1 MRPFF
6 CLPTVLR
13 CWQNSSTS
21 ATHVLRCHGK
31 RGETLSTNP
40 QWRQSIIAFAI
51 EFEAGV
57 SELPMASPRR
67 KILSMRDHKIMQKAC
82 YGRHKPSPKRCQMK
96 QGSFKR
102 VHSWRRSN
110 TGGKREPATPL
121 WGPHFV
127 TKYVPKCHRK
137 LFFEVNI
144 GSNEKRCL
152 EATRMKTNSV
162 PKLTKMLPPNK

>member
-1 MRPFF
+1 MEKGGRLCPQILNGDNQSLHLLSNSRQAFPS
-6 CLPTVLR
+6 CP
-13 CWQNSSTS
+13 WQVP
-21 ATHVLRCHGK
+21 AAK
-31 RGETLSTNP
+31 
-40 QWRQSIIAFAI
+40 
-51 EFEAGV
+51 
-57 SELPMASPRR
+57 
-67 KILSMRDHKIMQKAC
+67 SMRDHKIMQKAC

-137 LFFEVNI
+137 LFFKVNI